1 MELKFKIFLF
11 VWFAAISIA
20 AQNITVVDSVSGKPI
35 PDVIITSG
43 ASDLVSNSNGVFSL
57 DKFNNADTL
66 TFKHLSYLE
75 KRIPVN
81 ALKNSYKIILS
92 PKQITTSQVYIE
104 GKAPLNSTSEM
115 SETIELDN
123 SSKARYSNPAE
134 VLKYH
139 TTLTVKDYGG
149 DIGMKTVSSR
159 GMSSENTVIL
169 FNEARVNDLRTGSFD
184 FSMLDVFLIDKI
196 EYIKNNGS
204 NGYLSSGGTVK
215 IFSGN
220 LKNESSTTIGAMFN
234 SNQTQNYFASIKS
247 AKNSFSYSVNFSRSF
262 SPNKYNYNFEGQS
275 LERSNAHYSKTFVS
289 GDIKW
294 SADDLVIK
302 FYTHYSHLLNG
313 LPGFVVTNNYN
324 SSKASTLTNA
334 FLNIA
339 NLHYLLSKK
348 WFFNSTL
355 SYHNQ
360 FLQMNDPENQLLV
373 DRNSQSSAFQDLSAL
388 NKFTYK
394 GDVSEYTLGY
404 DFNYAHVDSLSAYIS
419 GLYNSNNAKRVE
431 HNFSASGNYLVKALG
446 FNRMIFSVGLNYQVI
461 NENILSVNNYNYL
474 SYRIGAVFTHPY
486 LPATDFTF
494 SYSDNYRHPTFN
506 ERYYSSLYGNT
517 DLKGE
522 KYRSFNAGLNTKYEL
537 LGKGEIELTYFS
549 IWGDNKIIWTPTRL
563 ALQIPSNIK
572 NVRSQG
578 IEFSITQPFWKK
590 LFDIEF
596 MYTFTDVRNRSAVS
610 PDDNSYNKQLI
621 YTPKHKWNLNGIL
634 NISDFSL
641 SMNTTFVSERFYTS
655 DNNPRNSLPH
665 YFLMDISLSYKFN
678 INNFENRIT
687 INAYNILDEDYFI
700 IQSYPMPLKTL
711 SINYQVRF
719 L

>member
-11 VWFAAISIA
+11 AWFAAVSIA
-20 AQNITVVDSVSGKPI
+20 AQNITVIDSVSGKPI

-43 ASDLVSNSNGVFSL
+43 TSDLVSNNNGVFSL
-57 DKFNNADTL
+57 DKFNSADTL
-66 TFKHLSYLE
+66 TLKHLLYTE
-75 KRIPVN
+75 KKVP
-81 ALKNSYKIILS
+81 AADLKISRKIKLS
-92 PKQITTSQVYIE
+92 PKQITTGQVYIE
-104 GKAPLNSTSEM
+104 GKAPLNSASEM

-123 SSKARYSNPAE
+123 SSKSRYSNPVE
-134 VLKYH
+134 ILKYH
-139 TTLTVKDYGG
+139 STLTVKDYGG
-149 DIGMKTVSSR
+149 DVGMKTVSSR

-204 NGYLSSGGTVK
+204 NSYLTSGGTVK
-215 IFSGN
+215 IYSGN
-220 LKNESSTTIGAMFN
+220 LNNESSATMGAMFN
-234 SNQTQNYFASIKS
+234 SNQTQNYFASVKS
-247 AKNSFSYSVNFSRSF
+247 VTSNFSYSVNFSRSF
-262 SPNKYNYNFEGQS
+262 SPNKYSYNFEGQN
-275 LERSNAHYSKTFVS
+275 LERSNAHYSKTFFS
-289 GDIKW
+289 GYIKW
-294 SADDLVIK
+294 STDNLVIK

-339 NLHYLLSKK
+339 NLHYSLSKK
-348 WFFNSTL
+348 LFFNSTL

-360 FLQMNDPENQLLV
+360 FLQMNDPENQLLL
-373 DRNSQSSAFQDLSAL
+373 DRNSQSSTFQDLSAL

-394 GDVSEYTLGY
+394 GDVSEYTFGY

-419 GLYNSNNAKRVE
+419 GLYNSNNAKRIE
-431 HNFSASGNYLVKALG
+431 HNFSASGNYLVTAMG
-446 FNRMIFSVGLNYQVI
+446 FDKIILSGGLNYQII
-461 NENILSVNNYNYL
+461 NEDILSVNNYKYL

-486 LPATDFTF
+486 LHATDFIF

-537 LGKGEIELTYFS
+537 FGKGKIGITYFS

-572 NVRSQG
+572 KVRSQG
-578 IEFSITQPFWKK
+578 IEFNINHSFWEK
-590 LFDIEF
+590 LLDLEF
-596 MYTFTDVRNRSAVS
+596 MYTFTDVRNKSAVS

-621 YTPKHKWNLNGIL
+621 YTPQHKWNLNGIL

-641 SMNTTFVSERFYTS
+641 AVNTTFVSERFYTS
-655 DNNPRNSLPH
+655 DNNPRNSLPQ
-665 YFLMDISLSYKFN
+665 YFLLDLSLSYKFS
-678 INNFENRIT
+678 INSFENRIT
-687 INAYNILDEDYFI
+687 INIYNILDEDYFI

>member
-1 MELKFKIFLF
+1 
-11 VWFAAISIA
+11 WFAALSIA
-20 AQNITVVDSVSGKPI
+20 AQNITVVDSISGKPI

-43 ASDLVSNSNGVFSL
+43 TSDLVSSSNGVFQL
-57 DKFNNADTL
+57 DKFNNTDTL

-75 KRIPVN
+75 KRIPVD
-81 ALKNSYKIILS
+81 SIKISHRIKLS
-92 PKQITTSQVYIE
+92 PKQITTGQVYIV
-104 GKAPLNSTSEM
+104 GGAPLNSASEIN
-115 SETIELDN
+115 ETIKLDN
-123 SSKARYSNPAE
+123 SSKSRYSNPAE
-134 VLKYH
+134 VLKYN
-139 TTLTVKDYGG
+139 TSLIVRDYGG
-149 DIGMKTVSSR
+149 DVGMKTVSSR

-204 NGYLSSGGTVK
+204 NSYLTSGGTVK
-215 IFSGN
+215 IYSGN
-220 LKNESSTTIGAMFN
+220 LNNESSTTIGAMFN
-234 SNQTQNYFASIKS
+234 SNLTQNYFASVKS
-247 AKNSFSYSVNFSRSF
+247 AKSNFSYSVNFSRSF
-262 SPNKYNYNFEGQS
+262 SPNKYKYNFEGQS

-294 SADDLVIK
+294 STEDLVIK
-302 FYTHYSHLLNG
+302 FYTHYSHLLSG
-313 LPGFVVTNNYN
+313 LPGFVVTNNLN

-339 NLHYLLSKK
+339 NLHYALNKK

-360 FLQMNDPENQLLV
+360 YLQMNDPENQLLL
-373 DRNSQSSAFQDLSAL
+373 DRNSQSSTFQDFSAL

-394 GDVSEYTLGY
+394 GDVSEYTIGY
-404 DFNYAHVDSLSAYIS
+404 DFDYAHVDSLSAYIS
-419 GLYNSNNAKRVE
+419 GLYNSNNAKRIE
-431 HNFSASGNYLVKALG
+431 HNFTVSGSYLVKALG
-446 FNRMIFSVGLNYQVI
+446 FDRMIFSGGLNYQLI
-461 NENILSVNNYNYL
+461 NEQILSNNNYDYL
-474 SYRIGAVFTHPY
+474 SYRIGAVFTHPF
-486 LPATDFTF
+486 LPKTDFTF

-506 ERYYSSLYGNT
+506 ERYYSSLYGAT

-522 KYRSFNAGLNTKYEL
+522 KYKSFNAGFNTKHKL
-537 LGKGEIELTYFS
+537 LGNGEFGITYFS

-572 NVRSQG
+572 KVYSQG
-578 IEFSITQPFWKK
+578 IEFNINQSFWQK
-590 LFDIEF
+590 LLNLEF
-596 MYTFTDVRNRSAVS
+596 MYTFTDVRNKSAIS

-621 YTPKHKWNLNGIL
+621 YTPKHRWNLNGIL
-634 NISDFSL
+634 NISNFGL
-641 SMNTTFVSERFYTS
+641 ALNTTFISERFYTS
-655 DNNPRNSLPH
+655 DNNTRNRLPQ
-665 YFLMDISLSYKFN
+665 YFLLDLSLSYKFD